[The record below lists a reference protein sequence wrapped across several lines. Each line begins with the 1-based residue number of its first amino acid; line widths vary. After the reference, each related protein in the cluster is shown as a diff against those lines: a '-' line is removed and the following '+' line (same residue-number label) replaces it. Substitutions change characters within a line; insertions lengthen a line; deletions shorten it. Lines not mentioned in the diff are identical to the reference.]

1 MSGWAPILFQSV
13 KPRIGAYS
21 TLLESQTMSE
31 PFQIF
36 FQSKK
41 VGIGCNKLFYMLNNV
56 WITLNIILI
65 GTTSNQMLF
74 NPTDILENVRTIPN
88 NF

>member
-1 MSGWAPILFQSV
+1 MGLNLFQSV
-13 KPRIGAYS
+13 EPRIGVYS
-21 TLLESQTMSE
+21 TRLESQTMSE

-36 FQSKK
+36 FELEK

-56 WITLNIILI
+56 WITLNIISI
-65 GTTSNQMLF
+65 GTTPNQMLF